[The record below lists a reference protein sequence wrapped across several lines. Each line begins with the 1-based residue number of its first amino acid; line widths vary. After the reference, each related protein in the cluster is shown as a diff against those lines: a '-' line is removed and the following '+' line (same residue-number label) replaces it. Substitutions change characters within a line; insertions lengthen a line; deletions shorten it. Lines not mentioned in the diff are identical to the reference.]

1 MRRGLFGSTAIEVSF
16 WGAPAVSGFTVT
28 AGARIEVPSRGLAST
43 FAGVIG
49 PGPDGAFESRLSSSM
64 KAENR
69 ICRPAVPFTEATL
82 PASVLMSYDCPDA
95 AGNVDAAGSIRRHS
109 IMQAFFMAFPLTV
122 ISIFASARGNR
133 RCDG

>member
-28 AGARIEVPSRGLAST
+28 AGARIEVPSRGLDST

-49 PGPDGAFESRLSSSM
+49 PGPAGALESRLSSSM

-69 ICRPAVPFTEATL
+69 ICSPAVPFSEATL
-82 PASVLMSYDCPDA
+82 PASVLMSYDCPHTV
-95 AGNVDAAGSIRRHS
+95 GNVDAAASVRRHS
-109 IMQAFFMAFPLTV
+109 DRQAFFMAFSPV
-122 ISIFASARGNR
+122 R
-133 RCDG
+133 